1 MPKRHQLQVEISPEL
16 HTLLELA
23 AELKGQTLEEFV
35 VELLRLAS
43 EAEVLPEDVIHLSK
57 AAQEAFAEAMLNPP
71 SPNAAM
77 KRAIS
82 RHKKLFE

>member
-16 HTLLELA
+16 HTLMELA

-35 VELLRLAS
+35 IESLRLAS
-43 EAEVLPEDVIHLSK
+43 EAEVVPEDVIYLSK
-57 AAQEAFAEAMLNPP
+57 AAQEAFAEAMLTPP

-77 KRAIS
+77 RRAIS
-82 RHKKLFE
+82 RHKKLFG